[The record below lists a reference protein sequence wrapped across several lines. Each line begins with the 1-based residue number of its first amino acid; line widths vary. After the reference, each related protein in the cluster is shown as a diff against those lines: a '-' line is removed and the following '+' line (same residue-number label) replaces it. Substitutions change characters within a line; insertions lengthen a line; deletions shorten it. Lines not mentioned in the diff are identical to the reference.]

1 MPKELVILLEARSI
15 GQAIASR
22 ISQEKHL
29 IIAYYEEYNANKVS
43 KILND
48 AGFECSAGITDLGD
62 KRSIFALMKFAQSK
76 GTPKY
81 LVNVADVSPSQVSV
95 NKILRVDLYRTR
107 VLLEEFGK
115 VVCDKGLALV
125 ISFQS
130 GYRLP
135 ALTLEGNKLFISSIA
150 DALAYQYSKR
160 CNVLRIMYE
169 ASRYGKRR
177 ATVNSIS
184 LGIIITSLA
193 NDESH
198 GPKKDGGYLNMIKSS
213 PAKRT
218 GTPDGVGELAD
229 FIMDEKGR
237 FINGMEI
244 LIDGGTTASYW
255 YGDLQYLQ
263 ETH

>member
-1 MPKELVILLEARSI
+1 MPKELVILLEAGSI
-15 GQAIASR
+15 GQAIASG
-22 ISQEKHL
+22 ISQEEHL

-43 KILND
+43 KFLND
-48 AGFECSAGITDLGD
+48 AGFKSSAVITDLGV
-62 KRSIFALMKFAQSK
+62 KKSIFDLMKFAQSK

-81 LVNVADVSPSQVSV
+81 LVNVVDVSSSQVSV
-95 NKILRVDLYRTR
+95 NEILKVDLYGTR
-107 VLLEEFGK
+107 VLVEEFGK
-115 VVCDKGLALV
+115 EVCDKGLALV
-125 ISFQS
+125 ISFQN
-130 GYRLP
+130 GHRLP
-135 ALTLEGNKLFISSIA
+135 ALTLEGNKLFISSIV

-184 LGIIITSLA
+184 LGIIITSVA

-198 GPKKDGGYLNMIKSS
+198 GPRKDGYLNMIKSS

-218 GTPDGVGELAD
+218 GTPDGVGELTD